1 MMDSNSLVGQKVKEF
16 EVRSL
21 SVFFMKVRADRAQ
34 IPSLSLLDL
43 VSYCICVSLHN
54 QNKALS
60 FMYVYSS

>member
-21 SVFFMKVRADRAQ
+21 SVFMKVRADRAQ

-60 FMYVYSS
+60 LMYVYSS